1 MPSPAI
7 GIDFGTTRSVIA
19 TLAGEKPV
27 AIPNSEGQLTTP
39 SVVAFG
45 PSGRP
50 LVGRAAQRQAMTD
63 PETAVAAV
71 KRLLGSEAVIPIRDR
86 RYTPQ
91 EIAAFIL
98 RQLKED
104 AERWLGEAV
113 TEAVLTVPAYFNDL
127 QRRASREAARLA
139 GLNVPMLLNEPTAAA
154 LAYGLE
160 REEASTVLV
169 WDLGGGTFDV
179 SVLEL
184 GDGIFEVLA
193 VSGDSSLG
201 GMDFDDV
208 VAGHLAE
215 EYGTRSGIEYPGD
228 PMARARLRDA
238 AEKVKLELSAASV
251 ATASVP
257 FVRRSPAPLH
267 LDVSV
272 TRETLERLV
281 ADLVGRLVPPTRQ
294 ALADARLTA
303 SQLDLVILVGNGTK
317 MPVVRRLASELLGS
331 EPYRYLDAD
340 LVTALGAAIQAG
352 MLQGR
357 IQRAILLD
365 VLPLSLGV
373 ETKGGL
379 FARIVS
385 RNATLPVSASQVF
398 STASDGQEEMR
409 IEVVQGE
416 RELTSENVRLG
427 HLELDGLIPAP
438 RGTVKVEVAFDVDVD
453 GIVHVRATDL
463 LAGTDAS
470 ARFVSSKQ
478 LDLQEIA
485 RLVDE
490 ADALADHDR
499 DERERIEAG
508 IEAESA
514 IAAGELAL
522 DELAGDARSAAARD
536 VDAALWRVRDALAE
550 ESVEELRARSA
561 ELRRLLAEGA
571 LPERPDRPP
580 P

>member
-1 MPSPAI
+1 
-7 GIDFGTTRSVIA
+7 
-19 TLAGEKPV
+19 
-27 AIPNSEGQLTTP
+27 
-39 SVVAFG
+39 
-45 PSGRP
+45 
-50 LVGRAAQRQAMTD
+50 
-63 PETAVAAV
+63 
-71 KRLLGSEAVIPIRDR
+71 
-86 RYTPQ
+86 
-91 EIAAFIL
+91 
-98 RQLKED
+98 
-104 AERWLGEAV
+104 
-113 TEAVLTVPAYFNDL
+113 
-127 QRRASREAARLA
+127 
-139 GLNVPMLLNEPTAAA
+139 
-154 LAYGLE
+154 
-160 REEASTVLV
+160 
-169 WDLGGGTFDV
+169 
-179 SVLEL
+179 
-184 GDGIFEVLA
+184 
-193 VSGDSSLG
+193 
-201 GMDFDDV
+201 
-208 VAGHLAE
+208 
-215 EYGTRSGIEYPGD
+215 
-228 PMARARLRDA
+228 
-238 AEKVKLELSAASV
+238 VKLELSAASV

-536 VDAALWRVRDALAE
+536 VDAALWRIRDALAE